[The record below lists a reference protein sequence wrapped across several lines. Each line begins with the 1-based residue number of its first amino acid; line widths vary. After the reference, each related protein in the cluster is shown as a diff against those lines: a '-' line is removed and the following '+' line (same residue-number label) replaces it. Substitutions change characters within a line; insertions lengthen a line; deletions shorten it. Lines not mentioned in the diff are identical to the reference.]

1 MKESVKSHIWM
12 SVSSLLLC
20 FFCNY
25 CQLLRDSITTDS
37 RLPVLQ
43 RMIVLLINCPFSRQS
58 TVQIGN
64 QLPGL
69 KMKSIIVGGVSG
81 DQVSVQQGFYG
92 CMQVWNEKCSNKLWT
107 SKKIPMWKCWVLFF
121 VHHWTFLFPPSTYLR
136 IKILNSTHFP
146 RCKSGLTGEQRLK
159 KNLADVSFLLWCSLM
174 D

>member
-1 MKESVKSHIWM
+1 MISCFMKESVKSHIWM
-12 SVSSLLLC
+12 SVSSLLLY

-43 RMIVLLINCPFSRQS
+43 RMIVLLIDCPFSQQS

-92 CMQVWNEKCSNKLWT
+92 CMQV
-107 SKKIPMWKCWVLFF
+107 
-121 VHHWTFLFPPSTYLR
+121 
-136 IKILNSTHFP
+136 
-146 RCKSGLTGEQRLK
+146 
-159 KNLADVSFLLWCSLM
+159 
-174 D
+174 